1 MLNKENGDGV
11 AMDEDRGSWT
21 AWLVCAGRVTW
32 SVAGATESN
41 VELGCLP
48 AVRQYM
54 DDDAVDVDAARVVG
68 GDEDDAAATAAVM

>member
-11 AMDEDRGSWT
+11 AMDEGRGSWT

-54 DDDAVDVDAARVVG
+54 DDEAVDAATVVG
-68 GDEDDAAATAAVM
+68 GDEDAAAATAAVM